1 MDTTSAG
8 ITGLALRETPRSHGI
23 SPYSS
28 RIVLVHGAM
37 DTGASFSRLIGHL
50 EGFDVISYDRRGY
63 GGSRLRGRTPAH
75 LAEHVDDLLA
85 LLDGQRSMVLAHS
98 LGGVI
103 ALAAAQRAPQL
114 VQGILAYEAPM
125 PWEPWWPPLVLPEDV
140 SDEVQV
146 RAAAERFL
154 RRHLGDSRWE
164 ALDGDR
170 REAFLSHG
178 KAWATELA
186 DARDGGPAYLPEA
199 LAVPVLAVYG
209 TATDDRHRRAAREL
223 ARRAPQAKL
232 ASIDGAAH
240 LGHRTDPARLAEL
253 LIGHLAATATP

>member
-178 KAWATELA
+178 KASRRRPSQFQFWLFTE
-186 DARDGGPAYLPEA
+186 RPRMT
-199 LAVPVLAVYG
+199 G
-209 TATDDRHRRAAREL
+209 TAGQPGNLPGAPRRRSW
-223 ARRAPQAKL
+223 RR
-232 ASIDGAAH
+232 S
-240 LGHRTDPARLAEL
+240 TARLTSVTGRIRPAS
-253 LIGHLAATATP
+253 PNC